1 MVNNGHLDNP
11 KKSPY
16 SMEWWDS
23 RWELDYMNELESD
36 KDDGADTIKWTKNHG
51 LQIKY
56 YNSNNKFKT
65 YNPDFLVEKIDGS
78 IEIVEMK
85 GTHLLKNPDTQK
97 KIEFAKKWCD
107 ARKMKYRIIS
117 KYQ

>member
-1 MVNNGHLDNP
+1 MTKNQGYLDDL

-23 RWELDYMNELESD
+23 HWEREYMKELEQD
-36 KDDGADTIKWTKNHG
+36 NHVAKWTKNHS
-51 LQIKY
+51 LRIKY
-56 YNSNNKFKT
+56 FDSNNNYKT
-65 YNPDFLVEKIDGS
+65 YSPDFLVENIDGS
-78 IEIVEMK
+78 IELVEMK

-97 KIEFAKKWCD
+97 KIEFAKKWCE
-107 ARKMKYRIIS
+107 ARKIKYRIIS

>member
-1 MVNNGHLDNP
+1 MVNNGYLDNL

-23 RWELDYMNELESD
+23 KWELDYMNELESD

-56 YNSNNKFKT
+56 FNSDDKFKT
-65 YNPDFLVEKIDGS
+65 YKPDFLVEKNDGS

-85 GTHLLKNPDTQK
+85 GTHLWKNPDVRK
-97 KIEFAKKWCD
+97 KKEFAEKWCK
-107 ARKMKYRIIS
+107 ARNMKYRLIS